1 MSIQELTEYLSIMY
15 IVYGFVICVVV
26 WFIFVMICLV
36 LWTHYTFLH
45 EYKFTKSA

>member
-26 WFIFVMICLV
+26 WFIFVTFCLV
-36 LWTHYTFLH
+36 LWTGYTCLH
-45 EYKFTKSA
+45 EYKSTKST